1 MVPVGKGDVWFATL
15 GEIAAH
21 VRRLIADGSWAPR
34 VERVPL
40 VAAPVVETDPE

>member
-1 MVPVGKGDVWFATL
+1 MLGRGGVWFATL
-15 GEIAAH
+15 GEIAAY

-34 VERVPL
+34 VEPLPL